1 MDFKPIDVVKSQE
14 VTQYKQYESH
24 RTQQEQ
30 VQISKNFQNIIQQE
44 TSKTTQ
50 AFKSDNHE
58 YRYDA
63 KEKGNGSYSGSGSKK
78 KKDTKEN
85 KTDISN
91 PKKSGSIDIII

>member
-1 MDFKPIDVVKSQE
+1 MEFKPIDVIRSQE
-14 VTQYKQYESH
+14 VTQFKHYESQ

-30 VQISKNFQNIIQQE
+30 VQISKSFQNLIQQE
-44 TSKTTQ
+44 TNKTTQ

-63 KEKGNGSYSGSGSKK
+63 KEKGNGTYSGSGSKK

-85 KTDISN
+85 KANVSK
-91 PKKSGSIDIII
+91 PKTSGTIDIII